1 LNALGLADVLEN
13 WTDLGG
19 NLMAAPMFP
28 RFRGM
33 PASRIDEARSR
44 EFSSPRDFTF
54 AAAACL
60 PRAVPF

>member
-1 LNALGLADVLEN
+1 
-13 WTDLGG
+13 
-19 NLMAAPMFP
+19 
-28 RFRGM
+28 M